1 MSDTSAKKSST
12 DSPSVGTPQSGNA
25 GPGTANT
32 PPFDSKPSTGT
43 NGVSNAVG
51 SPFKKQ
57 RPSLPGLD
65 GAMLASLDDVTASN
79 NVAPQSQAS
88 NAAQA
93 PVQATMDED
102 EEL

>member
-1 MSDTSAKKSST
+1 MSDTSAKKSTT
-12 DSPSVGTPQSGNA
+12 DSPSVGTPQSVNA
-25 GPGTANT
+25 TANGT
-32 PPFDSKPSTGT
+32 PPFDGKPFNNT
-43 NGVSNAVG
+43 NGASEAVG

-79 NVAPQSQAS
+79 NAAPQPQAS
-88 NAAQA
+88 SAAEA
-93 PVQATMDED
+93 PTQATMDED